1 MALEVVTPAAELPVS
16 LQEYKKHL
24 RVDLDIDDTFITGLG
39 AGAVDYTEQ
48 TTSRTM
54 VDTVFKLTL
63 DAIPASRAIELPRSD
78 ATSITSVT
86 IIDEDGDSNVV
97 DGTVY
102 ELNKTGVRH
111 YVVLSAGQD
120 WPTHNLQAAG
130 AIEVVF
136 NAGYEDAASVPAS
149 LKAALKLLVK
159 HYYDIREPFIVGTII
174 ATVPLSYEALVA
186 TYTVGRTF

>member
-1 MALEVVTPAAELPVS
+1 MALEVVTPAAEVPVS
-16 LQEYKKHL
+16 LQEYKDHL
-24 RVDLDIDDTFITGLG
+24 RVDLDIDDTLIAGLG

-48 TTSRTM
+48 TTSRTL

-78 ATSITSVT
+78 TTSITSVT
-86 IIDEDGDSNVV
+86 IIDDEGGSNEVP
-97 DGTVY
+97 DTVY

-120 WPTHNLQAAG
+120 WPTHDLRAAG

-136 NAGYEDAASVPAS
+136 NAGYEDAASVPES
-149 LKAALKLLVK
+149 LKAALKLLVG
-159 HYYDIREPFIVGTII
+159 HLYEFREPYIAGTII

-186 TYTVGRTF
+186 PYTVGRVF